1 MKKLLAILLGVIIVF
16 SLASCFED
24 TEKPSAGEEVN
35 NQTLQQEENKE
46 ENKTESKDDK
56 KHEDKKEDE
65 GKPAEYAPTAWIKDN
80 TSISFYLLYNENN
93 PDVNQLLTF
102 KILDGKAVLYSKKGD
117 GEEQPITIYEE
128 TDEGIV
134 VTQLLHIYDSHAA
147 IVNEPNAEHHDLAKY
162 LPQTGNVMATF
173 GARAEKDS
181 YKDKEITGTAE
192 YLGRKCNVIEKDSG
206 VTVQTTYLDKETG
219 IILKNESV
227 TGINDTESRYISCYV
242 TAFEYGTV
250 TEDDVTVDLSDYKVT
265 YEGEEENPENNQD
278 ERNDESV
285 NETNEIPVS
294 STKTL
299 AYFEKYLSGGEY
311 TMEMKTTVQGIEVIS
326 KNAFK
331 DDMMYSENDMD
342 GMKSVMVM
350 RDGYQYII
358 ENSSKMVLKT
368 QVVDNG
374 AVMDMF
380 ADEAANYETAVASG
394 ETEYNG
400 KSYDY
405 EEFTVEGETVQ
416 YLFDGDEL
424 KFIKATVEGEES
436 IVEIISLEKGA
447 DAKLFE
453 IPEDYQ
459 MIAY

>member
-1 MKKLLAILLGVIIVF
+1 MKKLLAILLGVIMVF

-24 TEKPSAGEEVN
+24 TGKPSGDEEVN
-35 NQTLQQEENKE
+35 NQTLQQEVNKE
-46 ENKTESKDDK
+46 ENKTENKDDK
-56 KHEDKKEDE
+56 KQEEKKEDD
-65 GKPAEYAPTAWIKDN
+65 GKPAEYDPTAWIKDN

-147 IVNEPNAEHHDLAKY
+147 IVGLPNADNHDLAKY

-192 YLGRKCNVIEKDSG
+192 YLGKKCDVIEKDSG

-219 IILKNESV
+219 IILKSESV
-227 TGINDTESRYISCYV
+227 TRINDTESRHISCYV

-250 TEDDVTVDLSDYKVT
+250 TEEDVTVDFSNYKVT
-265 YEGEEENPENNQD
+265 YEGEED
-278 ERNDESV
+278 SA
-285 NETNEIPVS
+285 S

-299 AYFEKYLSGGEY
+299 SYFNDYLSGGEY
-311 TMEMKTTVQGIEVIS
+311 TMEMKTTAEGMTVTMKS
-326 KNAFK
+326 AFK
-331 DDMMYSENDMD
+331 GDMMYSESDMD

-350 RDGYQYII
+350 KDGYQYII
-358 ENSSKMVLKT
+358 DGASKMVIKLQIT
-368 QVVDNG
+368 DN
-374 AVMDMF
+374 AALTEMF
-380 ADEAANYETAVASG
+380 AEEAADYETAVATG
-394 ETEYNG
+394 TTDYNG

-416 YLFDGDEL
+416 YFFDGDEL

-447 DAKLFE
+447 DSKLFE

>member
-24 TEKPSAGEEVN
+24 TEKPSGDEEVN

-56 KHEDKKEDE
+56 KQEDKKEDE

-181 YKDKEITGTAE
+181 YKDKEITGTTE
-192 YLGRKCNVIEKDSG
+192 YLGRKCDVIEKDSG

-219 IILKNESV
+219 IILKSESV
-227 TGINDTESRYISCYV
+227 TGINDTESRHISCYV

-250 TEDDVTVDLSDYKVT
+250 TEEDVTVDFSNYKVT
-265 YEGEEENPENNQD
+265 YEGEEN
-278 ERNDESV
+278 SA
-285 NETNEIPVS
+285 S

-299 AYFEKYLSGGEY
+299 SYFNDYLSGGEY
-311 TMEMKTTVQGIEVIS
+311 TMEMKTTAEGMTVTM
-326 KNAFK
+326 KTAFK
-331 DDMMYSENDMD
+331 GDMMYSESNMD

-368 QVVDNG
+368 QVADNG

-380 ADEAANYETAVASG
+380 AEEAANYEKAVASG

-424 KFIKATVEGEES
+424 KFIKATVEGEEGV
-436 IVEIISLEKGA
+436 VEIISLEKGA
-447 DAKLFE
+447 DSKLFE

-459 MIAY
+459 MISY